1 MGSCNQ
7 ELARRMARGKV
18 SLYASYSFLNSLC
31 SLLAC
36 RLTFP
41 RLILLAGF
49 AGSWYPNKWAC
60 LQAKC
65 YHGIHTNTSSD
76 TEYLVTTREFS
87 KAAYLQEKIFPC
99 LITYDTGC
107 HTLLTALLKQF
118 NKLINPKGKWPEY
131 KTWQSHS
138 NQHFNSRCW
147 HSIFCPRQSYSN
159 FIFSLLWTLTGTPF
173 YPGKAWSS
181 ISSLP
186 SFFYPIPGA

>member
-60 LQAKC
+60 SQAKC

-87 KAAYLQEKIFPC
+87 KAVYLQEKIFPC

-107 HTLLTALLKQF
+107 HTLLTALLNSINLSTQRESGL
-118 NKLINPKGKWPEY
+118 NTKLDSRIPTNILIHGAD
-131 KTWQSHS
+131 TQSS
-138 NQHFNSRCW
+138 VLDKV
-147 HSIFCPRQSYSN
+147 ILT
-159 FIFSLLWTLTGTPF
+159 FSFP
-173 YPGKAWSS
+173 
-181 ISSLP
+181 
-186 SFFYPIPGA
+186 